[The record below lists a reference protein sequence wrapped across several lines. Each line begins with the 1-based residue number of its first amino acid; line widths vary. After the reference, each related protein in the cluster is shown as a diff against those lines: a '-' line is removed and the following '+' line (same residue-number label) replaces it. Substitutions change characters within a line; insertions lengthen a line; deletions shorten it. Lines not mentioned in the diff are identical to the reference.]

1 MTDTKGDKI
10 LIFSI
15 FSMGDEFAHFPLE
28 SINIETVHKNW
39 RMAAIEYEIVIVT
52 NRTHAKFIKNDFN
65 PQKLPQ
71 IFLDNLGNYIKSQIY
86 RL

>member
-1 MTDTKGDKI
+1 VDNDKGHKI
-10 LIFSI
+10 LVFSV

-28 SINIETVHKNW
+28 SINMETIHKNW
-39 RMAAIEYEIVIVT
+39 RMASAEYEVVVVT

-65 PQKLPQ
+65 SQKLPM
-71 IFLDNLGNYIKSQIY
+71 IFLDNLGNFLKSQIY